1 MLTLIALVIAL
12 LFLSWPWN
20 VVLVIVAAVVD
31 IAETGTFVW
40 WSRRSGAGSRRWRS
54 VPRRLVGRT
63 GIALGRLDP
72 GAASPGG
79 QVRIEGEIWNARSA
93 VPIDPGAPVSVSAV
107 DGLVARPSSRRRR
120 RMSA

>member
-20 VVLVIVAAVVD
+20 VVLVIAAAVVD

-40 WSRRSGAGSRRWRS
+40 WSRRKRRRS
-54 VPRRLVGRT
+54 PPAVGTGQLLGRT
-63 GIALGRLDP
+63 GVALARLTP
-72 GAASPGG
+72 GAAPGG
-79 QVRIEGEIWNARSA
+79 QVRIDGEIWNARSE

-107 DGLVARPSSRRRR
+107 DGLTLTVEPAP
-120 RMSA
+120 AE